1 MNTLDDRNLDD
12 RNGETARGYD
22 EIAPVMGFREY
33 WYPACLAREIGEK
46 PLAMTIMGDPIAF
59 MRRAG
64 KIYALA
70 DECPHRGTRL
80 SLGTCQFPGTKTITC
95 AYHGW
100 TFDVP
105 SGRCVGALTAGPGS
119 GVVNKVTVRT
129 YPVTE
134 CQGILWIWM
143 GKQAPVAPEADI
155 PELLRQATVIK
166 VVRRLTYGNWRWHVE
181 NPGLG
186 HALMLHRSSMYMR
199 VRNYPG
205 IAKGIEARLEESDCG
220 PWLCEY
226 CNEIQMSAEY
236 PGLGTWPPPG
246 SAWNLLR
253 EDMSPQFGIAAKVS
267 MRLPGITRVT
277 HFPINGALY
286 YEWFV
291 QIDPDHYNYFQ
302 IACGFPKTA
311 LERAWFLWRYH
322 AWGRPAGMIRFNRQD
337 ISMVGNS
344 EDFAK
349 RHQGNWNSPTRLY
362 EPDRFQI
369 AWRDYVLRYARDL
382 ENGRAAQESRRQA
395 GNVNDRLQA
404 ARS

>member
-1 MNTLDDRNLDD
+1 MNTLDDRAGEAVRSYDD
-12 RNGETARGYD
+12 
-22 EIAPVMGFREY
+22 IAPVLGFREY

-46 PLAMTIMGDPIAF
+46 PLAMTIMGEPIAF

-70 DECPHRGTRL
+70 NECPHRGTRL
-80 SLGTCQFPGTKTITC
+80 SLGSCQFPGTNTITC

-119 GVVNKVTVRT
+119 AVVNKLAVRT

-186 HALMLHRSSMYMR
+186 HALMLHRSSIYMR

-205 IAKGIEARLEESDCG
+205 IAKGIEARLEESDSG

-236 PGLGTWPPPG
+236 PGLGTWPQPG
-246 SAWNLLR
+246 SAWRLVR

-291 QIDPDHYNYFQ
+291 QIDADHYNYFQ
-302 IACGFPKTA
+302 ICCGFPKTA
-311 LERAWFLWRYH
+311 LERAYFLWRYYT
-322 AWGRPAGMIRFNRQD
+322 WGRPAGMIRFNRQD

-349 RHQGNWNSPTRLY
+349 RHQGQWLGPTRLY
-362 EPDRFQI
+362 EPDQFQI
-369 AWRDYVLRYARDL
+369 AWRNYALRYARDL
-382 ENGRAAQESRRQA
+382 ENGKPAQEPHRQA
-395 GNVNDRLQA
+395 GNANDHLQA
-404 ARS
+404 AGS